1 MTSHEHRYLEGSRI
15 PTQLIDI
22 RTPVDRAILVG
33 APRRALGSRL
43 IEDHLEELARLTNTA
58 GGKVVGFLT
67 QRITKPN
74 PRVYLGEGKA
84 AELKRLVS
92 DWEGDLVIF
101 DEELTPAQ
109 GKNLEDLLGV
119 RV

>member
-1 MTSHEHRYLEGSRI
+1 M
-15 PTQLIDI
+15 

-33 APRRALGSRL
+33 APPHQAVDPAL
-43 IEDHLEELARLTNTA
+43 IEDHLEELAHLTDTA
-58 GGKVVGFLT
+58 GGEVVGYLT

-84 AELKRLVS
+84 VELKELVS
-92 DWEGDLVIF
+92 DQEGDLVIF

-119 RV
+119 RVMDRSELILDIFARQK

>member
-1 MTSHEHRYLEGSRI
+1 M
-15 PTQLIDI
+15 

-33 APRRALGSRL
+33 APLRQAVDPAL
-43 IEDHLEELARLTNTA
+43 IEDHLEELADLTDTA
-58 GGKVVGFLT
+58 GGEVVGYLT

-84 AELKRLVS
+84 VELKELVS
-92 DWEGDLVIF
+92 DQEGDLVIF

-109 GKNLEDLLGV
+109 EKPRRSSRCPRYGSL
-119 RV
+119 